1 MWFKLFTINRVQFE
15 NIKVIDGSIPYSQ
28 YTPIDLSVSNS
39 ELSQID
45 LKNPND
51 FETFIENHLRKNNA
65 KVAFGGYN
73 EVRNLYKKTSLFND
87 EQADERNIHIGM
99 DLWIKAGTPVLAA
112 LDGTVYGFDYN
123 TGAGNYGP
131 TIILKHSFENQTF
144 YTLYGHLSL
153 ESIRDIEID
162 THFKKGQQLAT
173 LGDSSVNGG
182 YSPHLHFQII
192 KNIGEN
198 FSDYPGVCNQKDLE
212 YYLENCPNPNLMLK
226 IQ

>member
-1 MWFKLFTINRVQFE
+1 MTALEILFLKLE

-45 LKNPND
+45 LKNPSD

-73 EVRNLYKKTSLFND
+73 EVRNLYKKTCLFND
-87 EQADERNIHIGM
+87 EQADERNIHIGI

-173 LGDSSVNGG
+173 LGDTSVNGG

-192 KNIGEN
+192 KNIGKN
-198 FSDYPGVCNQKDLE
+198 YSDYPGVCNQKDLE
-212 YYLENCPNPNLMLK
+212 YYLENCPNPNLMFNF
-226 IQ
+226 